1 MDRNVLDLQ
10 SAEFLEDL
18 FRSWLEDPRSVH
30 PQWREYFE
38 AVAGELGN
46 GGPHPGPIPPT
57 HPSRST
63 NEAAATAEHIRSVG
77 GVDAASRGGASGPA
91 TAAGTSGPATAAGTA
106 GAGADSTGAPADTFS
121 PAAIEAARNAGLT
134 GPALREAMPQA
145 EVYRQSRV
153 DSLIWAYRDVGYI
166 YADLN
171 PLENYTTPELKYMY
185 ITMEGN
191 YESLTLGAFGLS
203 EDDLEEE
210 VFTGGYFEPK
220 RATLRELLEMLRR
233 TYCSNMG
240 AEILH
245 IQNKPMRRWLIE
257 HLESPARR
265 PNWDTARKKR
275 FQKDLIKAE
284 ELERFIHSNFI
295 GQKRFSLEGGEA
307 IVPALRYIVE
317 AAPEHGLH
325 EIVLGMAHRGRLN
338 VLTNV
343 MRKQPVETF
352 SHFTENYMPHTYGGS
367 GDVKYHLGHS
377 MDVDAENG
385 EKVHV
390 SLVANPSHLE
400 SVDPVVEGKTR
411 GIQRRRG
418 DRNRKKVM
426 PVLIHGDAAF
436 SGQGVVAE
444 TLNLSQL
451 KGYKTGGTV
460 HIILN
465 NQIGF
470 TTASRDARSTFFAT
484 DIAKSMPVPI
494 LHVNGDDIE
503 AVLHAIDLALRYRQK
518 FGYDA
523 VVDILCYRRLGHNE
537 ADEPSFTHPIMYN
550 IIKNH
555 ESVTT
560 QYGKQVAES
569 GVMPKTEQDEF
580 RGQYKQALKNELEKA
595 KQGYTPHLDD
605 AFERGEWSE
614 ISREYSFEPVDT
626 SVPREGLAHIGATL
640 TQVPDDFSIHPKLKR
655 FVKDRAGRVE
665 SGENFDWALGES
677 MAFGSLLMEGHSIRL
692 SGEDSGRGT
701 FSQRHAV
708 WWDAEADVPTT
719 YVPLRH
725 LSDEQGVFS
734 VYDSPLS
741 EFAVLG
747 FDYGYSL
754 AQPNMLVIWE
764 AQFGDFV
771 NGGQVVIDQFIAAG
785 EAKWFR
791 STGLVMLLPH
801 GYEGQGPEHSSAHLE
816 RFLQLSAER
825 NLQVVNLTTPAQYF
839 HALRKQLK
847 APYRKPLIIM
857 SPKSLLRHKRCVSS
871 MDELADGTFNF
882 VLDDETAKPERVKR
896 LILCSGKV
904 YYDLAER
911 REQSG
916 RGDIA
921 IARVEQLYPFPKKRI
936 RELVNKYRHT
946 EHVVWCQEEPE
957 NRGAFSFVRGP
968 IGDLLSES
976 GRRLEYAG
984 RPRSASPATGSH
996 TQHTEEL
1003 EQLLSTAFGDDAGG
1017 GQSRSAGSRAPKSK
1031 QKRTQKEAGA

>member
-1 MDRNVLDLQ
+1 LDLS

-18 FRSWLEDPRSVH
+18 FRSWLEDPQSIPAEWRS
-30 PQWREYFE
+30 YFE
-38 AVAGELGN
+38 SLGDLTGN
-46 GGPHPGPIPPT
+46 GGPYPGPVPPT
-57 HPSRST
+57 HPSRTAGNGAS
-63 NEAAATAEHIRSVG
+63 AATEVAP
-77 GVDAASRGGASGPA
+77 GPA
-91 TAAGTSGPATAAGTA
+91 TPSSPEG
-106 GAGADSTGAPADTFS
+106 TFS
-121 PAAIEAARNAGLT
+121 PAAIEGAKSASLNGH
-134 GPALREAMPQA
+134 ALREGMPQA
-145 EVYRQSRV
+145 DVYRQSRV

-171 PLENYTTPELKYMY
+171 PLENYSTPELKYMY

-191 YESLTLGAFGLS
+191 YESLTLESFGLS
-203 EDDLEEE
+203 EEDLGEE

-220 RATLRELLEMLRR
+220 RAPLRELLEMLRR
-233 TYCSNMG
+233 TYCDKLG

-257 HLESPARR
+257 YLESPARR
-265 PNWDTARKKR
+265 PRWDTERRKR

-284 ELERFIHSNFI
+284 QLERFIHSNFI

-307 IVPALRYIVE
+307 LIPALRYIVE
-317 AAPEHGLH
+317 SAPEHNVQ

-343 MRKQPVETF
+343 LRKQPAETF

-377 MDVDAENG
+377 VDVDAENG
-385 EKVHV
+385 RTVHV

-436 SGQGVVAE
+436 SGQGVVSE
-444 TLNLSQL
+444 TFNLSQL

-494 LHVNGDDIE
+494 FHVNGDDIE
-503 AVLHAIDLALRYRQK
+503 AVLHAIDLAFRYRQK

-523 VVDILCYRRLGHNE
+523 VVDIICYRRLGHNE
-537 ADEPSFTHPIMYN
+537 ADEPSFTHPIMYD

-560 QYGKQVAES
+560 QYGKQVAEN
-569 GVMPKTEQDEF
+569 GVMPQEDQDAF
-580 RGQYKQALKNELEKA
+580 REQYKNALKNELEKA
-595 KQGYTPHLDD
+595 KEGYKPHLND
-605 AFERGEWSE
+605 AFERGEWTE
-614 ISREYSFEPVDT
+614 ISRKYSFDAVDT
-626 SVPREGLAHIGATL
+626 RVDPDRLTKIGRTL
-640 TQVPDDFSIHPKLKR
+640 VRAPEDFSVHPKLKR
-655 FVKDRAGRVE
+655 FIKDRSERVE
-665 SGENFDWALGES
+665 SGKNFDWALAES
-677 MAFGSLLMEGHSIRL
+677 LAFGSLLLEGHPIRL
-692 SGEDSGRGT
+692 SGEDSARGT

-708 WWDAEADVPTT
+708 WWDTETEVPTT

-725 LSDEQGVFS
+725 LEEDQGAFS

-754 AQPNMLVIWE
+754 AQPNCLVLWE

-771 NGGQVVIDQFIAAG
+771 NGGQVIIDQFIVAG
-785 EAKWFR
+785 ESKWFR
-791 STGLVMLLPH
+791 SSGLVMLLPH

-816 RFLQLSAER
+816 RFLQLSAES

-839 HALRKQLK
+839 HALRKQIR
-847 APYRKPLIIM
+847 APFRKPLIVM
-857 SPKSLLRHKRCVSS
+857 SPKSLLRHKACVSELG
-871 MDELADGTFNF
+871 ELADGTFRYT
-882 VLDDETAKPERVKR
+882 LDDEKADPKKTKR

-904 YYDLAER
+904 YYDLDER
-911 REQSG
+911 REEHEHE
-916 RGDIA
+916 DAA
-921 IARVEQLYPFPKKRI
+921 IVRIEQLYPFPEHEI
-936 RELVNKYRHT
+936 RSIISRYDGADE
-946 EHVVWCQEEPE
+946 VVWCQEESE

-968 IGDLLSES
+968 IGDILQES
-976 GRRLEYAG
+976 GRRLRYAG
-984 RPRSASPATGSH
+984 RPRTASPATGSH
-996 TQHTEEL
+996 KEHIEEL
-1003 EQLLSTAFGDDAGG
+1003 TQLLDEAFSEHEQNNEDA
-1017 GQSRSAGSRAPKSK
+1017 
-1031 QKRTQKEAGA
+1031 E